1 MVLIAWKITCAC
13 YFEKDWCRVT
23 PTTPEISSSCQNSAK
38 SSPCFQTIFPFL
50 GKTKNFRYGS
60 EKSKHGNVQQKV
72 LMDWKSVHGL
82 QLALHLS
89 EGSEIKGQIF
99 DRLDTDDLK
108 GEVGWTTVIELLKQ
122 HYEKD
127 DNTTAFETWKEF

>member
-1 MVLIAWKITCAC
+1 
-13 YFEKDWCRVT
+13 
-23 PTTPEISSSCQNSAK
+23 
-38 SSPCFQTIFPFL
+38 
-50 GKTKNFRYGS
+50 
-60 EKSKHGNVQQKV
+60 
-72 LMDWKSVHGL
+72 MDWKSVHGL

-122 HYEKD
+122 HYEKMIIPLRLKPGKNLKIFVIKMD
-127 DNTTAFETWKEF
+127 KLLMIILCVMKNKS

>member
-1 MVLIAWKITCAC
+1 
-13 YFEKDWCRVT
+13 
-23 PTTPEISSSCQNSAK
+23 
-38 SSPCFQTIFPFL
+38 
-50 GKTKNFRYGS
+50 
-60 EKSKHGNVQQKV
+60 
-72 LMDWKSVHGL
+72 MDWKSVHGL

-89 EGSEIKGQIF
+89 ESSEIKGQIF

-127 DNTTAFETWKEF
+127 DNTTAFETWKEFKNFCHKDGQTVDDYIMCYEK